1 MAISTGLD
9 AKTIDQLQEL
19 GKITGREKTIV
30 SDGKDTRKVTIDTI
44 IGYAAGVLSG
54 SPARTTVSNQN
65 TNTSSLRSQC
75 IFFVPKGEEVSV
87 SERSPGTFY
96 LEESDQTSIR
106 TQINL
111 PTTVTVSKSLGLKR
125 V

>member
-30 SDGKDTRKVTIDTI
+30 SDGNDTRKVTIDTI
-44 IGYAAGVLSG
+44 IGYAAGVLAGTPVNTAVS
-54 SPARTTVSNQN
+54 SPSNN
-65 TNTSSLRSQC
+65 TSLRSQC

-87 SERSPGTFY
+87 SERAPGTFY
-96 LEESDQTSIR
+96 LEETDQTSIR

>member
-19 GKITGREKTIV
+19 GKITGLEKTIV
-30 SDGKDTRKVTIDTI
+30 SNGTDTRKVTIDTI

-54 SPARTTVSNQN
+54 MPVTTSVSAPS
-65 TNTSSLRSQC
+65 SSLRSQC
-75 IFFVPKGEEVSV
+75 IFFVPKGEEISV
-87 SERSPGTFY
+87 SERSPGSFY
-96 LEESDQTSIR
+96 LEETRQTSIR
-106 TQINL
+106 TQIQL
-111 PTTVTVSKSLGLKR
+111 PTSVTVSKSLGLKR